1 MRAPAIRSAAALLG
15 VEEDCLLLADGEI
28 KTPDGRAV
36 SLARLATL
44 WKGVPGYALPGR
56 DDPGL
61 DETAHFHCDAQSYA
75 GASHACEVEVDPG
88 TGAAHLLRYV
98 AVHDS
103 GRIINPV
110 LAGGQVHGGVAHG
123 IGNALFEWMGYDA
136 ERSPSP
142 RPSPSTC
149 CRRRR
154 SRPASTCCSSRRP
167 PRSIPWA
174 SRA

>member
-1 MRAPAIRSAAALLG
+1 MRRAI
-15 VEEDCLLLADGEI
+15 
-28 KTPDGRAV
+28 
-36 SLARLATL
+36 
-44 WKGVPGYALPGR
+44 
-56 DDPGL
+56 
-61 DETAHFHCDAQSYA
+61 YA

-136 ERSPSP
+136 GAQPITTTFAEYLLPTAPEPPRIDVLFQPSP
-142 RPSPSTC
+142 TTLNPLGVKGIGECATVPVAAAVIGAVEDALRAHGVRIAEFPLTPM
-149 CRRRR
+149 RLLALIDQGRG
-154 SRPASTCCSSRRP
+154 
-167 PRSIPWA
+167 SIPGDC
-174 SRA
+174 